1 MSVYTFTTII
11 NQILPEPHAGL
22 LSGILFGTKAA
33 LSKDLTNALITTGTL
48 HIVALSGQNISILTG
63 FVNATLLH
71 VVNKRIASL
80 CSIFIILGFVWFV
93 GPSPSVNRAAI
104 MGTLSLLAIVLGRQQ
119 WSLLFFFMTVVTML
133 LFNFSL
139 IGDISFQLS
148 AGATLG
154 ILLYGGKKPI
164 VKKVKTEDE
173 LVSIEQPNK
182 KKWSA
187 VLMVWSYIED
197 GLRVTLSAQLFTIPI
212 IFFTFGRLSL
222 ISPLSNVLI
231 GWTIP
236 IIMEMGFIAVILGW
250 MWIPLGQIF
259 GWILWVLLDYLIIM
273 IDLTSRIPFASI
285 GR

>member
-1 MSVYTFTTII
+1 MSVDTFTAII

-22 LSGILFGTKAA
+22 LSGILFGTKAT

-71 VVNKRIASL
+71 VVNKRIASI

-104 MGTLSLLAIVLGRQQ
+104 MGTLSLLAVALGRQQ
-119 WSLLFFFMTVVTML
+119 WSLLFFLLTVGTML

-139 IGDISFQLS
+139 VSDISFQLS

-154 ILLYGGKKPI
+154 ILLFGGKKPC
-164 VKKVKTEDE
+164 VKKIQTKEE
-173 LVSIEQPNK
+173 LVP
-182 KKWSA
+182 A
-187 VLMVWSYIED
+187 LWSYIEE
-197 GLRVTLSAQLFTIPI
+197 GLRITLSAQVFTIPI
-212 IFFTFGRLSL
+212 ILFVFRRLSL
-222 ISPLSNVLI
+222 VSPLSNVLI

-236 IIMEMGFIAVILGW
+236 IIMELGIITVLLGWLWVPFGQILGW
-250 MWIPLGQIF
+250 SLWIFLQ
-259 GWILWVLLDYLIIM
+259 YIIVM
-273 IDLTSRIPFASI
+273 VDLTSRIPFASI
-285 GR
+285 GK